1 MPTPRVC
8 QISDELFGGF
18 QISVDIDY
26 YYDTDEIATYV
37 KNMLIGSLSKIH
49 LGSLSHTAKNKN
61 FHIHDKTIYNLR
73 QAEQTEIIY
82 ICCHC

>member
-26 YYDTDEIATYV
+26 YYDTDEIAAYV
-37 KNMLIGSLSKIH
+37 KNMLIGSLSNIH
-49 LGSLSHTAKNKN
+49 LGSLCHTAKNKH
-61 FHIHDKTIYNLR
+61 FHIHNKTIYNLR
-73 QAEQTEIIY
+73 QAEQNEIIY

>member
-1 MPTPRVC
+1 MPSPRLC

-26 YYDTDEIATYV
+26 YYDTNEIAAYV
-37 KNMLIGSLSKIH
+37 KNALIGSLSKIH
-49 LGSLSHTAKNKN
+49 LGSLSHIAKNKH
-61 FHIHDKTIYNLR
+61 FHIHDKDIYNLR
-73 QAEQTEIIY
+73 QAGPNVIIY